1 MPAYRLY
8 DLDGAGKFST
18 AEWIDADDDAS
29 AAGAARALGKT
40 CRCELWRG
48 PKFIAAINPSKG

>member
-8 DLDGAGKFST
+8 DLDGAGKFSA

-29 AAGAARALGKT
+29 AADAARAWQDLPVRT
-40 CRCELWRG
+40 LARPEIHRDD
-48 PKFIAAINPSKG
+48 